1 MKSMSSI
8 TAWLSILLVFL
19 VPVLVASAGSGAA
32 TRAANN
38 GNGSA
43 MSTFVKTIM
52 DARRHL
58 VAAAVARSTS
68 IFAMYPVDT
77 IKVSAV
83 FLLYIDILC
92 QLLILM
98 LLLLADPNP
107 TGATGSLSL
116 GGNLQGRGRFSQ
128 RPNTLWV
135 SLHTYEIYV

>member
-1 MKSMSSI
+1 MKRMSST
-8 TAWLSILLVFL
+8 TAWLSILLAFL

-32 TRAANN
+32 ARAANN

-83 FLLYIDILC
+83 FFISIDILC
-92 QLLILM
+92 EFQILT
-98 LLLLADPNP
+98 LFLADPNP
-107 TGATGSLSL
+107 TGTTGSLSL

-135 SLHTYEIYV
+135 SLHMK